1 MLHSTGKQYPV
12 YNDSEGVKL
21 HQQKT
26 VAEEE
31 KEEGKKKYSFRCVQ
45 QNVTIADEQLI
56 CVYISLMKHTDN
68 GSTNA

>member
-31 KEEGKKKYSFRCVQ
+31 KEEGKKK
-45 QNVTIADEQLI
+45 
-56 CVYISLMKHTDN
+56 
-68 GSTNA
+68 STVSDVFNKM